1 MTTGPTSPDP
11 TLLRRNLLAL
21 GRANARAAEL
31 VQSSAPRDDI
41 VFLATDDGVP
51 AATLGSGPDARQ
63 LCSRRRPLDEARK
76 FAEDVDPAQTGAAVV
91 LGFALGYHVAALAK
105 RFNGTG
111 LVIVYEPDVRLLRS
125 VLERIDCTWF
135 AEGNVAII
143 TDAEDRAAVATLTS
157 GFETVFAVGT
167 RIIAHAPSKA
177 RLGDG
182 AQTFSDNFTAV
193 LKAVRTTL
201 VTTFVQADVTMGNAL
216 GNVGPYAMAPGIE
229 DLRDAARGRA
239 AIVVSA
245 GSSLRRN
252 VELLKQPGIRDRV
265 VIIAVQ
271 TVLKPLLAMGIK
283 PHFVTALD
291 YAQISK
297 RFYEGLTPRDVEGVT
312 LVCEAKGNPAIVRA
326 FPGVVRFPADEW
338 LDGLLGE
345 QLARPMGAIKPGAT
359 VAHLAYYLARH
370 LGCDPVILIG
380 QDLGFTD
387 GQYYGSGAVI
397 HDTWGPELNE
407 FRTLEMFEW
416 ERIVRMRRML
426 RKVTDHLGRTVY
438 TDEQMATYLVQFE
451 REFLQDSQRNLRII
465 DATEGGVAK
474 KQTQVMSLNDAL
486 STFAVG
492 DPIVL
497 PDPFSSSLES
507 SARRDRVAKRLQQ
520 VRRDVW
526 QIGQNA
532 IAAAALLEQMLD
544 IKDDTRRLNQLI
556 DRAQD
561 LAKKSHALR
570 TAYNLVHLLNQ
581 TGSFNRYKADRA
593 LSIDA
598 GLSETEKQ
606 RLSIQR
612 DLINVRWLA
621 DSAEEVGRML
631 ALATERV
638 EAEAAGPVIHCDEI
652 RMLPRE
658 QGTEAGTSVVAAAP
672 TRVRVEALI
681 CVDTRI
687 GGMGIARD
695 LGREP
700 WRAHLPAG
708 SNPLRLTMQRLLRCA
723 QLDGI
728 TLITHEPQ
736 RVRDLLGP
744 LANHASITL
753 TTVDEPAL
761 KPRIAALRARNFS
774 RSSWRGGVA
783 NLSIMDECFAPS
795 LFARLMAERNIDA
808 ALLVGADWSLVDP
821 ALTDAII
828 ARHREDPK
836 NFRLVFTQA
845 APGLCGS
852 LISRE
857 MTQEIAQSSRG
868 LGSMASIGALLGY
881 LPVFPQVDP
890 IAKPSCV
897 LVPPVV
903 RDLYQRIIA
912 DDPAG
917 IRAISTACAALGDCI
932 TTADAESIARAIDSA
947 PRLRMP
953 RELVIESTTRRLSRG
968 LRDTWSSSVPPDL
981 DLSLAHAQ
989 LVLQALGPERASV
1002 AVSIAGRGDPLLSS
1016 RGIAL
1021 ARTCRAAGI
1030 AALHL
1035 RTDLNVDPA
1044 RVEALLDECRDVPI
1058 DILSVD
1064 VLAEKA
1070 ETYAAIT
1077 GTDAL
1082 ARVQANVSRLIAMRG
1097 LSDHGLPT
1105 PFIVPRMTRCDL
1117 VYEEVEPFYDRWT
1130 HESGCAVLDPLPRP
1144 QPHQRI
1150 DPITIP
1156 ARARTWRDTGIIR
1169 LLADGTLCDATGAPI
1184 GHAENADDA
1193 LRFWMRSNDSDLELK
1208 PALAG
1213 ALA

>member
-11 TLLRRNLLAL
+11 AILHRNLLAL

-31 VQSSAPRDDI
+31 VLAAAPRPDI
-41 VFLATDDGVP
+41 SFAQTDDAVP
-51 AATLGSGPDARQ
+51 AATLGTGAAARQ

-76 FAEDVDPAQTGAAVV
+76 FAQEVDPAQTGAAVV
-91 LGFALGYHVAALAK
+91 LGFGVGYHVAALAK
-105 RFNGTG
+105 RFNGAG
-111 LVIVYEPDVRLLRS
+111 LVIVYEPDVQLLRA
-125 VLERIDCTWF
+125 VLERVDCSWL
-135 AEGNVAII
+135 AEGNVAVI
-143 TDAEDRAAVATLTS
+143 TDAHDRATVATLTS

-167 RIIAHAPSKA
+167 KIIAHAPSKA

-182 AQTFSDNFTAV
+182 AQVFADNFTAV

-239 AIVVSA
+239 AVVVSA

-297 RFYEGLTPRDVEGVT
+297 RFYEGLTARDVEGVT

-359 VAHLAYYLARH
+359 VAHLAYFLARH

-397 HDTWGPELNE
+397 HDTWGPELGE

-426 RKVTDHLGRTVY
+426 RKVSDHLGRSVY

-451 REFLQDSQRNLRII
+451 REFLQDTQRNLRTI

-474 KQTQVMSLNDAL
+474 KMAQVMPLKEAL
-486 STFAVG
+486 ATFAVG
-492 DPIVL
+492 EPIIL
-497 PDPFSSSLES
+497 PDPASASLES
-507 SARRDRVAKRLQQ
+507 GARRDRVIKRLQQ

-532 IAAAALLEQMLD
+532 RAAAELLEQMLL
-544 IKDDTRRLNQLI
+544 IQDDTARLNQLI

-570 TAYNLVHLLNQ
+570 TAYTLVHLLNQ

-593 LSIDA
+593 LNIDA
-598 GLSETEKQ
+598 GLSEVQKQ
-606 RLSIQR
+606 RRSIER
-612 DLINVRWLA
+612 DLTNVRWLS
-621 DSAEEVGRML
+621 DSADEVGRML
-631 ALATERV
+631 TLATERV
-638 EAEAAGPVIHCDEI
+638 EAEASGPIAHCDEI

-658 QGTEAGTSVVAAAP
+658 PGVLDGTSVVASAP
-672 TRVRVEALI
+672 PRVRVEALI
-681 CVDTRI
+681 CVDTRV

-695 LGREP
+695 LAREP

-708 SNPLRLTMQRLLRCA
+708 SNPLRLTMQRLLRCKE
-723 QLDGI
+723 LDGI

-744 LANHASITL
+744 LATHPSISL
-753 TTVDEPAL
+753 HIVNEPVL
-761 KPRIAALRARNFS
+761 KPRFSALRARAFS
-774 RSSWRGGVA
+774 RASWRGGVA
-783 NLSIMDECFAPS
+783 NLSTMDECFAADP
-795 LFARLMAERNIDA
+795 FATLMAERHVDA
-808 ALLVGADWSLVDP
+808 ALLVGADWPLVDP
-821 ALTDAII
+821 ALTDVVI

-836 NFRLVFTQA
+836 NLRLVFTQA
-845 APGLCGS
+845 VPGLCGS
-852 LISRE
+852 VISRE
-857 MTQEIAQSSRG
+857 MVREIAQSSRG

-897 LVPPVV
+897 LVPPIV
-903 RDLYQRIIA
+903 RDLYQRLIA

-917 IRAISTACAALGDCI
+917 IRAIAAACTAMGEGILN
-932 TTADAESIARAIDSA
+932 ADAQAIAQSIDAA
-947 PRLRMP
+947 PRPIMP
-953 RELVIESTTRRLSRG
+953 RELVIESTTRRASRG
-968 LRDTWSSSVPPDL
+968 LRDTWCSFVPPDL
-981 DLSLAHAQ
+981 DLSRAHAER
-989 LVLQALGPERASV
+989 VLQALGPERASV
-1002 AVSIAGRGDPLLSS
+1002 AVSIAGRGDPLLST

-1021 ARTCRAAGI
+1021 ARICRAAGV

-1035 RTDLNVDPA
+1035 RTDLNVDPS
-1044 RVEALLDECRDVPI
+1044 RVESLIDECRDVPI

-1064 VLAEKA
+1064 VLAENPQ
-1070 ETYAAIT
+1070 TYTAIT

-1082 ARVQANVSRLIAMRG
+1082 QRVQSNVSRLIALRG
-1097 LSDHGLPT
+1097 LCDHGLPM

-1117 VYEEVEPFYDRWT
+1117 VYEEVESFYDRWT
-1130 HESGCAVLDPLPRP
+1130 HEAGCAVLDPLPRP
-1144 QPHQRI
+1144 QSGQRI
-1150 DPITIP
+1150 DPITVP
-1156 ARARTWRDTGIIR
+1156 VRARSWRDAGLIR
-1169 LLADGTLCDATGAPI
+1169 LLADGTLCDATGSPI
-1184 GHAENADDA
+1184 GHAESADEA
-1193 LRFWMRSNDSDLELK
+1193 MRFWMRTVESECEPKLE
-1208 PALAG
+1208 PAG